1 MSIAGIPIEQ
11 FVILPIAILAFVV
24 LLTIIVFIHEY
35 GHFSAARSLGIRVDV
50 FSLGFGKPIARW
62 MDKHGTEWRISILPL
77 GGYVK
82 FFGDA
87 SAASNA
93 QSDIAEE
100 AARGNDQGA
109 PATTQFPKPGEEDA
123 LASRLTPEEKAVCFH
138 FKPLWARAIVVAAG
152 PIANFILALV
162 IFWVLLMSFGSYVIA
177 PKVGGVVEGSAAA
190 EAG

>member
-93 QSDIAEE
+93 QSDIAEV
-100 AARGNDQGA
+100 AAKGNDQGA
-109 PATTQFPKPGEEDA
+109 
-123 LASRLTPEEKAVCFH
+123 
-138 FKPLWARAIVVAAG
+138 
-152 PIANFILALV
+152 
-162 IFWVLLMSFGSYVIA
+162 
-177 PKVGGVVEGSAAA
+177 
-190 EAG
+190 